1 MTGTPGRK
9 RRPTQSDVAR
19 HAGVSQAAVS
29 QALNNSTAITIPAET
44 RQRIMAAITEL
55 GYVPDEMAR
64 SLRSRKS
71 RTIASIIPDITNPFY
86 PAFTRILSI
95 IAGAFGDSLAEVWYT
110 TQVCSSLTSI
120 WKQSPTWPHARAWPS
135 S

>member
-71 RTIASIIPDITNPFY
+71 RKIASIIPDITNPFY

-95 IAGAFGDSLAEVWYT
+95 IAGLSRRAE
-110 TQVCSSLTSI
+110 QRG
-120 WKQSPTWPHARAWPS
+120 ARARRFARQASAWS
-135 S
+135 RG

>member
-95 IAGAFGDSLAEVWYT
+95 IAGLSRRAE
-110 TQVCSSLTSI
+110 QRG
-120 WKQSPTWPHARAWPS
+120 ARARRFARQASAWS
-135 S
+135 RG